1 VPVLPHDCSVAAP
14 GLRSLDPVNAIP
26 AHLDHLV
33 LATPDLAATVTDFTR
48 RTGVAPAPGGAHV
61 GLGTR
66 NHLVSLGGTGY
77 LEILGPD
84 PEQSAPGQPRPF
96 GVDDLAVPRTVTWAI
111 SPPDLDAAVAAARAR
126 GYDPGPVHPMSRR
139 RPDGTL
145 LEWRLT
151 DGDTAHPS
159 GLVPFL
165 IDWGSSLHPSASGL
179 PTTPLLSLS
188 ATAPDPDEI
197 RPLLTAVGTDL
208 TITEGPVALSFTV
221 DTPLGP
227 VTFG

>member
-1 VPVLPHDCSVAAP
+1 MDL
-14 GLRSLDPVNAIP
+14 IP

-33 LATPDLAATVTDFTR
+33 LATPELAATVADFTR

-66 NHLVSLGGTGY
+66 NFLVSLGGSSY
-77 LEILGPD
+77 LEIIGPD
-84 PEQSAPGQPRPF
+84 PEQSEPDGPRPF
-96 GVDDLAVPRTVTWAI
+96 TVDELPSARTVTWAI
-111 SPPDLDAAVAAARAR
+111 SPPDLDAAVEAARAR
-126 GYDPGPVHPMSRR
+126 GYDPGSIRPMSRR

-151 DGDTAHPS
+151 DGDTQHPS

-165 IDWGSSLHPSASGL
+165 IDWGASVHPTATGL
-179 PTTPLLSLS
+179 PVTPLLELS
-188 ATAPDPDEI
+188 ASAPDPDEI
-197 RPLLTAVGTDL
+197 RPLLSAVDAEL
-208 TITEGPVALSFTV
+208 ALSEGPLGLTFTV
-221 DTPLGP
+221 DTPRGP